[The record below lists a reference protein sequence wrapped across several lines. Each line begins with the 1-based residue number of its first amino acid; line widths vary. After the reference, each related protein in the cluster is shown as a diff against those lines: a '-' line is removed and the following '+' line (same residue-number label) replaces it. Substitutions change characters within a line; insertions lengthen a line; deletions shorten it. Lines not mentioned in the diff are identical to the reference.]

1 MQEIILKN
9 NKIFSKGREINANEA
24 LFLMELQNAKCV
36 EQKEKIKK
44 EISIF
49 ELIKKKKINLQ
60 EYFFYRDARLRGFNV
75 FEKEKEEEKE
85 KKEEKG
91 GKKIEELEI
100 KSKKIKKRIN
110 PFEGIFLKESLVTL
124 VKDEKIA
131 KRVYK
136 DFWFG
141 QYATYKQPKIGK
153 LNKLDIFETL
163 FLVEKKK
170 LKVNL
175 KKEEILNLA
184 NKKIKNFLLLYQIFK
199 DWRNNDFV
207 VKSGFKFGCDFR
219 IYPSTSP
226 NKNVHSKYVLHL
238 LPKEKTKVS
247 EISRAIRVAHSVR
260 KKFIL
265 AIPKAKSI
273 KTKTF
278 FLKKEK
284 NNFLAI
290 YFFEQGEID
299 FRRLLFLIKKAKE
312 LNARPILAIV
322 DRETSVTYYTLRKIK
337 LRSKNFDYF
346 EIDWIRP

>member
-60 EYFFYRDARLRGFNV
+60 EYFFYRDARLRGFKV
-75 FEKEKEEEKE
+75 FEEEEKE
-85 KKEEKG
+85 
-91 GKKIEELEI
+91 GKKGIKVKQIKRMEEVEI
-100 KSKKIKKRIN
+100 KTKKIKKEMN
-110 PFEGIFLKESLVTL
+110 PFEGIFLKDSLVTL
-124 VKDEKIA
+124 VKDESIA
-131 KRVYK
+131 KKIYRNY
-136 DFWFG
+136 WFG

-163 FLVEKKK
+163 FLLEKKK
-170 LKVNL
+170 LKLNL

-199 DWRNNDFV
+199 DWRGNSFV
-207 VKSGFKFGCDFR
+207 LKTGFKFGCDFR

-290 YFFEQGEID
+290 YFFEQGEMD

-346 EIDWIRP
+346 EIDWIKP